1 MLVLWNAKKSQNV
14 SLSQILHLY
23 DSPTINLIHVF
34 HWIVARQREGTST
47 GQHFGS
53 RGCKTSA
60 RSMEWM
66 WGLLNL
72 FISSLKHYHFCMHSE
87 IWNFCKDISFRP
99 QLIID
104 EVQTGGGAT
113 GKTWNKESEL
123 WSIFRKDVD
132 ARALQPERWDRR
144 GHLQQENALRRNLS
158 QGRMPFLICTVSV
171 YPYLYSPPEES
182 VTR

>member
-1 MLVLWNAKKSQNV
+1 MFP
-14 SLSQILHLY
+14 SLKNFTN
-23 DSPTINLIHVF
+23 DSPTINLIHIF
-34 HWIVARQREGTST
+34 HWIDGRRREGTST

-113 GKTWNKESEL
+113 GKTWKKKNQSFYQLLGKMWMHEHFNL
-123 WSIFRKDVD
+123 RDGIDVVTFSKKM
-132 ARALQPERWDRR
+132 
-144 GHLQQENALRRNLS
+144 LS
-158 QGRMPFLICTVSV
+158 GGIYHKVFHT
-171 YPYLYSPPEES
+171 
-182 VTR
+182 